1 MCAAFAK
8 TKEHEARMTA
18 RAASAA
24 SRGGA
29 SAAAAAAAA
38 AFRSALQGGDA
49 EEELRQARVHAYAA
63 AQTAADSGGHQATT
77 MAPHLEVRAV
87 ARR

>member
-1 MCAAFAK
+1 MS
-8 TKEHEARMTA
+8 A

-29 SAAAAAAAA
+29 STSSAAAAAAAAAA

-63 AQTAADSGGHQATT
+63 AQTAADSGGHQAAT

-87 ARR
+87 ARLSRVSESLV